1 MTIVIVCSAI
11 YAIATLVV
19 CVKLAQQKNKNTILA
34 GFCGF
39 LFGILAVLYYG
50 FVAKQENNGD
60 SDTAFENGKLRSS
73 LTNMLVVLTVITII
87 AAGVLAAVNAV
98 TAPQIEK
105 INADNL
111 AAGIKAVMCSED
123 IQVSE
128 PWESAPFTIYDI
140 SDNSGNKLGKA
151 VVTTENGFGG
161 PLKVLVGFNPEG
173 DILGYTLLEHAET
186 PGLGAKAD
194 VWFQDKIV
202 GVNPGKSNFTVSKDG
217 GDIDAITA
225 STITSRAFL
234 LAIQKAYDKA
244 INGSDA
250 TTGATQ
256 QAHGEKGGKCGKKGE
271 CAKACQSGCT
281 ASEIGTP
288 DVIE

>member
-1 MTIVIVCSAI
+1 
-11 YAIATLVV
+11 
-19 CVKLAQQKNKNTILA
+19 
-34 GFCGF
+34 
-39 LFGILAVLYYG
+39 
-50 FVAKQENNGD
+50 
-60 SDTAFENGKLRSS
+60 
-73 LTNMLVVLTVITII
+73 MLVVLTVITII

-111 AAGIKAVMCSED
+111 AAGIKAVMGSED

-194 VWFQDKIV
+194 SWFQTTENGGKGGKACIIGLNPKDK
-202 GVNPGKSNFTVSKDG
+202 NFTVSKDG

-234 LAIQKAYDKA
+234 RAV
-244 INGSDA
+244 
-250 TTGATQ
+250 Q
-256 QAHGEKGGKCGKKGE
+256 QAYSTFCENDGAVAGQNTNINNDG
-271 CAKACQSGCT
+271 
-281 ASEIGTP
+281 
-288 DVIE
+288 DDNNIETTKQEED